1 MEIPKELND
10 EIWEYCRINNITDI
24 NGFIIKLV
32 KQGFTIQKYGAT
44 PYAID
49 NGPKE
54 VEVIKVVK
62 EEVIK
67 EVPVEVIKEVYI
79 SNNKEVNEMASV
91 IEELKLGLS
100 NEVKNYMDYVEQTKI
115 DFKEY
120 SDKVLRL
127 DNELLG
133 IKKELEIERAKPKLK
148 ESIYQENKKGFFGS
162 NTNDLQI

>member
-32 KQGFTIQKYGAT
+32 KQGFTIQKYGGT

-79 SNNKEVNEMASV
+79 SNNKEVNENV
-91 IEELKLGLS
+91 NLIEDIQLLEAKINS
-100 NEVKNYMDYVEQTKI
+100 KVKVE
-115 DFKEY
+115 F
-120 SDKVLRL
+120 
-127 DNELLG
+127 
-133 IKKELEIERAKPKLK
+133 
-148 ESIYQENKKGFFGS
+148 GFVY
-162 NTNDLQI
+162 DVH

>member
-1 MEIPKELND
+1 
-10 EIWEYCRINNITDI
+10 
-24 NGFIIKLV
+24 
-32 KQGFTIQKYGAT
+32 
-44 PYAID
+44 
-49 NGPKE
+49 
-54 VEVIKVVK
+54 
-62 EEVIK
+62 
-67 EVPVEVIKEVYI
+67 
-79 SNNKEVNEMASV
+79 
-91 IEELKLGLS
+91 
-100 NEVKNYMDYVEQTKI
+100 MDYVEQTKI